1 MDAWYEDD
9 EKLDQHLRTLQGLL
23 DEKPLVSGY
32 EQIAHVSSGGQAVVY
47 SATRKGTE
55 QRVALKMFNEKNAW
69 WGRAQIRLQNE
80 ARELER
86 LQDPRIVGFVEF
98 LEDRLGRP
106 VLVMEWVDGGSLADH
121 LPFGPRSG
129 HFQTLHALVHCV
141 MEIAGAVQA
150 AHDSGV
156 FHRDLKPRNVLLD
169 AAGRPRLADFGLGQG
184 PAARES
190 ALTRVGSVLGTL
202 AYAAPEQLGIAEDL
216 DWARADVYGLG
227 GILLEGLTG
236 QPPHPLRKKTGERE
250 GLAAPPSARVRLRR
264 WDDRLEGIVVRAL
277 APLPEDRYAQP
288 RELIADLLAWLEG
301 RQPVAA
307 PFRPVD
313 RLGWRFRRAF
323 TSTPRRGA

>member
-129 HFQTLHALVHCV
+129 HFQLGG
-141 MEIAGAVQA
+141 AGHPGDELLEVA
-150 AHDSGV
+150 GV
-156 FHRDLKPRNVLLD
+156 
-169 AAGRPRLADFGLGQG
+169 GRQLFFPFVD
-184 PAARES
+184 
-190 ALTRVGSVLGTL
+190 LGTIE
-202 AYAAPEQLGIAEDL
+202 PFG
-216 DWARADVYGLG
+216 
-227 GILLEGLTG
+227 
-236 QPPHPLRKKTGERE
+236 
-250 GLAAPPSARVRLRR
+250 RR
-264 WDDRLEGIVVRAL
+264 WHF
-277 APLPEDRYAQP
+277 Q
-288 RELIADLLAWLEG
+288 
-301 RQPVAA
+301 
-307 PFRPVD
+307 FR
-313 RLGWRFRRAF
+313 
-323 TSTPRRGA
+323 